1 MNTILFYIGAFVAAV
16 AGAILIAFLA
26 LCFYAGFTLVR
37 AVWRSS

>member
-16 AGAILIAFLA
+16 AGVILIAFLA
-26 LCFYAGFTLVR
+26 LCFYFGFTFIR